1 MKVCEGMSRT
11 AMTVRTGASAAV
23 LASALAL
30 SPAALAQ
37 TPSQTEAEQVRTRQ
51 RISTM
56 EGALE
61 RAVSNGVENLL
72 RQVRTVMPEPPML
85 SGVPKVRG
93 FRLDGYGVFFDV
105 EVPALRLPL
114 TWPLRYVIE
123 DNQAAVAAAL
133 AEMRALVADQMPRE
147 RDRFESLARRLE
159 VRAVTPRVTPREA
172 DPVVTDPDEAYT
184 KAVRESLI
192 DAMIE
197 NSGPITIGPDEW
209 LTVAARDNAPR
220 DPLMPG
226 DTAGLNT
233 LLFRVR
239 GADLLSFR
247 GGRLTLEDAR
257 QRVEIHEN

>member
-1 MKVCEGMSRT
+1 MKVCEGTSRT
-11 AMTVRTGASAAV
+11 AMRVTGRASVAV
-23 LASALAL
+23 LVGTLALAPAARAQAP
-30 SPAALAQ
+30 SPA
-37 TPSQTEAEQVRTRQ
+37 EAEQIKARQ

-61 RAVSNGVENLL
+61 RAVSNGAENLL
-72 RQVRTVMPEPPML
+72 RLVRAVMPEPPML

-114 TWPLRYVIE
+114 TWPLRYLIE
-123 DNQAAVAAAL
+123 DNQEAVAAAL
-133 AEMRALVADQMPRE
+133 AEMRAMVAEQLPRE

-159 VRAVTPRVTPREA
+159 IRAVTPRVTPRTA
-172 DPVVTDPDEAYT
+172 DPVVTDPDLAYT

-239 GADLLSFR
+239 GADLVSFR
-247 GGRLTLEDAR
+247 TGRLTLEDAR
-257 QRVEIHEN
+257 KRVEVHEN

>member
-1 MKVCEGMSRT
+1 MKVRERTSRT
-11 AMTVRTGASAAV
+11 AMAVTTRASAAV
-23 LASALAL
+23 LMGALAL
-30 SPAALAQ
+30 SPAVLAQ
-37 TPSQTEAEQVRTRQ
+37 TPSPNEAEQIKLRQ

-72 RQVRTVMPEPPML
+72 RQVRALMPEPPML

-159 VRAVTPRVTPREA
+159 LRAVTPRVSPRDA
-172 DPVVTDPDEAYT
+172 DPVVTDPDQAYT

-239 GADLLSFR
+239 GADLAAFR
-247 GGRLTLEDAR
+247 GGRLTLEDVR
-257 QRVEIHEN
+257 RLVEVHEN

>member
-1 MKVCEGMSRT
+1 MNVCKGTSRT
-11 AMTVRTGASAAV
+11 VAAATTHVSAAV
-23 LASALAL
+23 LVGVLAV
-30 SPAALAQ
+30 SPAARAQ
-37 TPSQTEAEQVRTRQ
+37 APSPAEAEQIKTRQ

-72 RQVRTVMPEPPML
+72 RQVRAVMPEPPML

-114 TWPLRYVIE
+114 TWPLRYLIE

-133 AEMRALVADQMPRE
+133 AEMRELFAAQLPRE
-147 RDRFESLARRLE
+147 RDRFETLAQRLE
-159 VRAVTPRVTPREA
+159 VRAATPRVTPRAA

-184 KAVRESLI
+184 NAVRESLI

-239 GADLLSFR
+239 GADLVSFR
-247 GGRLTLEDAR
+247 GGRLTLEEAR
-257 QRVEIHEN
+257 RRVEVHEN